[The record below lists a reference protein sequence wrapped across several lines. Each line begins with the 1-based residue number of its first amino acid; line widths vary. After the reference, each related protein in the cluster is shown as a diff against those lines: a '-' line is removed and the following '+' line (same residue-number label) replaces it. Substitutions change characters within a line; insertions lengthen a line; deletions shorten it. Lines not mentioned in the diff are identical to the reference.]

1 MKPELLAPV
10 NLKTLP
16 AAVQAGA
23 DAVYLGG
30 LSFGARKFADN
41 FTLSDMEKAVDF
53 CHLRDVKVYL
63 TANTLVSD
71 SEIASFLSFV
81 KDAYNIGVDA
91 FILQDLGMATIL
103 KDHLPDARL
112 HASTQLTVHNTEGA
126 AFMKELGFERVVT
139 ARELS
144 KKDVSD
150 IVASGIETEIFVHG
164 ALCMSYSGQ
173 CLMSSM
179 IGGRSGNRG
188 SCAQPCRL
196 PYELY
201 ISNEKKGKGYYLS
214 PRDLTLAGNMTDVL
228 KTGVTSLK
236 IEGRMKGPEYVAASV
251 SVLRKLIDEKR
262 NCTPDELKMLE
273 NAFSR
278 NGFTS
283 GLFTGDISSYINSS
297 AGNDDIYKNRDVQ
310 VLKDLKKYTQDN
322 ANIKRMPVSFEAYAV
337 HGEEFKITASAT
349 GKTVTLSGAKVQMA
363 KSKPSEED
371 TIRKQI
377 AKTGDFPFEASEIK
391 VVTDGRVF
399 LSLSEINALR
409 RESLELLSREITQSF
424 KRNESDIQ
432 YMMTNCEKL
441 KTKTEIAVAV
451 TNLRQLEVVR
461 KSGIKKIFAPCEI
474 ASADEIAIFPDIIHN
489 DFLNKYISIIENTK
503 STEICTSNYAILRHA
518 KKLGKKILVSSSLN
532 VFNSESIKFWADFGV
547 DEIILSQE
555 LNLKQ
560 IGKLK
565 SDILLNAIVYGK
577 PVMMKTAVCPLKA
590 AMKKCGGS
598 SCGAYLKDRKNEK
611 FSVICNGMTSF
622 VLNSKPIYMADK
634 LYEIERAG
642 IKTAIIW
649 FTDESPAECNRI
661 INAFLNGNEPENEF
675 TRGHFYRGV
684 T

>member
-30 LSFGARKFADN
+30 TSFGARKFADN
-41 FTLSDMEKAVDF
+41 FTLSDMEKAVDY
-53 CHLRDVKVYL
+53 CHLRGVKVYV
-63 TANTLVSD
+63 TANILVSD
-71 SEIASFLSFV
+71 SEIKSFLSFV
-81 KDAYNIGVDA
+81 KDTHNIGVDA
-91 FILQDLGMATIL
+91 FILQDLGMAKTL
-103 KDHLPDARL
+103 KNHLPDARL

-144 KKDVSD
+144 KKEISD
-150 IVASGIETEIFVHG
+150 IVLSGIETEIFVHG

-201 ISNEKKGKGYYLS
+201 VGDEKKGKGYYLS
-214 PRDLTLAGNMTDVL
+214 PRDLSLAGNMTDVFEA
-228 KTGVTSLK
+228 GVTSLK

-251 SVLRKLIDEKR
+251 SVLRKLIDEQR
-262 NCTPDELKMLE
+262 NCRQDERTMLE

-278 NGFTS
+278 NGFTT
-283 GLFTGDISSYINSS
+283 GLFTGDISNYINSS
-297 AGNDDIYKNRDVQ
+297 SGNDDIYKNRDVG
-310 VLKDLKKYTQDN
+310 VLKDLKKYTAEN
-322 ANIKRMPVSFEAYAV
+322 ANIRKIPVSFDAYAV
-337 HGEEFKITASAT
+337 CGEKFKISAT
-349 GKTVTLSGAKVQMA
+349 SMGKTVTVFGQEVQVA
-363 KSKPSEED
+363 QNKPSEED

-391 VVTDGRVF
+391 VITDGRAF
-399 LSLSEINALR
+399 LSLSEINAIR
-409 RESLELLSREITQSF
+409 RESLQLLSTEITGSF
-424 KRNESDIQ
+424 KRNEPEIR
-432 YMMTNCEKL
+432 YMHIGSENV
-441 KTKTEIAVAV
+441 KTKTELAVAV
-451 TNLRQLEVVR
+451 TELAQLEAVR
-461 KSGIKKIFAPCEI
+461 KSGIKRIFAPCEI
-474 ASADEIAIFPDIIHN
+474 ASVNEIAIFPDIIHN
-489 DFLNKYISIIENTK
+489 DFLNKYISILEKTK
-503 STEICTSNYAILRHA
+503 SDKICTANYAIISHA
-518 KKLGKKILVSSSLN
+518 KKLGKKIITSSSLN
-532 VFNSESIKFWADFGV
+532 VFNSETIKFWADFGV
-547 DEIILSQE
+547 SEIILSQE

-560 IGKLK
+560 IEKLK
-565 SDILLNAIVYGK
+565 SETALGVVVYGK
-577 PVMMKTAVCPLKA
+577 PVMMKTAVCPVKA
-590 AMKKCGGS
+590 AMKKCGGN
-598 SCGAYLKDRKNEK
+598 SCRAYLKDRKNEK

-634 LYEIERAG
+634 LYEIENAG

-661 INAFLNGNEPENEF
+661 INTFSNGKRPENEF